1 MKVLQ
6 FKREQA
12 ETEGARRAT
21 EGSARSERSEIPDPE
36 VAEKAKRRRFTADY
50 KIRILREA
58 DACRG
63 DGDIGALLRREGLY
77 SSNLTAWRS
86 QRDVIAREGLTARKR
101 GRKAKQID
109 PRVKELERENTQL
122 KRKLKRAEMILDI
135 QKKASELLGIS
146 LESPGSEEND

>member
-12 ETEGARRAT
+12 ETEGAGRAT
-21 EGSARSERSEIPDPE
+21 EGSACSVRSQIPDPE
-36 VAEKAKRRRFTADY
+36 VAEVAKRRRFTAEY

-77 SSNLTAWRS
+77 SSNLTAWRR
-86 QRDVIAREGLTARKR
+86 QRDAIAREGLTARKR

-109 PRVKELERENTQL
+109 PRVKELERENTLL

-146 LESPGSEEND
+146 LENHDSEENY

>member
-21 EGSARSERSEIPDPE
+21 EGSACSARPQNPDPE
-36 VAEKAKRRRFTADY
+36 VAEVAKRRRFTAEY
-50 KIRILREA
+50 KLRILREA

-63 DGDIGALLRREGLY
+63 DGDVGALLRREGLY
-77 SSNLTAWRS
+77 SSNLAAWRR
-86 QRDVIAREGLTARKR
+86 QRDAIAREGLTARKR

-109 PRVKELERENTQL
+109 PRVKELERENTLL

-146 LESPGSEEND
+146 LENPDSEANY

>member
-21 EGSARSERSEIPDPE
+21 EGSGCSERSKIPDPE
-36 VAEKAKRRRFTADY
+36 VPERARRRRFTAEY
-50 KIRILREA
+50 KIRILREV

-77 SSNLTAWRS
+77 SSNLTAWRR
-86 QRDVIAREGLTARKR
+86 QRDAIAQEGLTARKR
-101 GRKAKQID
+101 GRKAKQVD
-109 PRVKELERENTQL
+109 PRIKELERENALL
-122 KRKLKRAEMILDI
+122 KRRLKKAEIILDF

-146 LESPGSEEND
+146 LENPYSEEND

>member
-21 EGSARSERSEIPDPE
+21 AGSACSEHSKVPDPE
-36 VAEKAKRRRFTADY
+36 VPESARRRRFTAEY

-77 SSNLTAWRS
+77 SSNLTAWRR
-86 QRDVIAREGLTARKR
+86 QRDAIAKEGLKTRKR

-109 PRVKELERENTQL
+109 PRVKELERENALL
-122 KRKLKRAEMILDI
+122 KRRLKKAEIILDF

-146 LESPGSEEND
+146 LENPNSEEND

>member
-21 EGSARSERSEIPDPE
+21 EGSACSVRSKIPDPE
-36 VAEKAKRRRFTADY
+36 VPERARRRRFTAEY

-77 SSNLTAWRS
+77 SSNLTAWRR
-86 QRDVIAREGLTARKR
+86 QRDAIAKEGLKARKR

-109 PRVKELERENTQL
+109 PRVKELERENALL
-122 KRKLKRAEMILDI
+122 KRRLKKAEIILDF

-146 LESPGSEEND
+146 LENPDSEEND

>member
-1 MKVLQ
+1 MKVLS

-12 ETEGARRAT
+12 KTEGARRAT
-21 EGSARSERSEIPDPE
+21 AGSACSERSKIPDPE
-36 VAEKAKRRRFTADY
+36 VAEKAKRRRFTAEY

-77 SSNLTAWRS
+77 SSNLAAWRR
-86 QRDVIAREGLTARKR
+86 QRDAIAQAGLAARKR

-109 PRVKELERENTQL
+109 PRIKELERENTQL
-122 KRKLKRAEMILDI
+122 RRRLKKAEIILDF

-146 LESPGSEEND
+146 MENLDSEEND